1 MFEQK
6 KTKQIEQ
13 KIISLQAQS
22 GKLGP
27 CDSPE
32 FKQLLNSISR
42 DKRTQ
47 DEIFES
53 LKNRIKRDTGGE
65 LDDAQA
71 IEATRNL
78 LNFFETL
85 LGFRSIKPLNDV
97 DKQRVNGNVPMDKI

>member
-13 KIISLQAQS
+13 KIISLQAES

-27 CDSPE
+27 CPFPE
-32 FKQLLNSISR
+32 FDELAEKIKR
-42 DKRTQ
+42 DRRTQ
-47 DEIFES
+47 AEIFES
-53 LKNRIKRDTGGE
+53 LKNRIKRDAGGE

-71 IEATRNL
+71 AEATRNL

-85 LGFRSIKPLNDV
+85 LGFRSIKSLNTV
-97 DKQRVNGNVPMDKI
+97 DKQRVNGNVSMDKI